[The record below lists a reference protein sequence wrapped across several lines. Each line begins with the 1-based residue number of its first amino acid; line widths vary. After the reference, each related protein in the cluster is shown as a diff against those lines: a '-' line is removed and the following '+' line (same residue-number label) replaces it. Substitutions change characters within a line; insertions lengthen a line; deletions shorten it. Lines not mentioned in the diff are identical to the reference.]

1 MARSGMTDQ
10 DRYEDLLAEVS
21 GRSGASAE
29 LARDAATQV
38 VCVLAERVS
47 SGAID
52 VLIAEVPPRLAE
64 QVRQCGAPVDEPH
77 DAGSFGKAE
86 FFRRVE
92 QRLGPVNPE
101 AIVQAV
107 FEALL
112 EQLPNRTAEKI
123 SDQLS
128 PDLRAYWHAPQI
140 METVDRYGVF
150 LADLAA
156 IGALPAVMLA
166 RASEAVLCTLERCLP
181 TTEDEKLFKE
191 LPEGLKALVRR
202 CTPHQDRTPERLD
215 REGFLRSVGDHLDL
229 DGEDSEHV
237 TRAVLAAARSQL
249 TEAEIRAIAE
259 QLPPDI
265 AELWRGEVVLERF
278 ESRL

>member
-1 MARSGMTDQ
+1 MTRSGMTDQ
-10 DRYEDLLAEVS
+10 DRYEDLLAEIS

-29 LARDAATQV
+29 LAKDSATQV
-38 VCVLAERVS
+38 LCVLGERVS
-47 SGAID
+47 TGAMEA
-52 VLIAEVPPRLAE
+52 LLLELPTRLAE
-64 QVRQCGAPVDEPH
+64 QVRACGGTDHEAT
-77 DAGSFGKAE
+77 GNFGRAE

-92 QRLGPVNPE
+92 HRLGPVNAE
-101 AIVQAV
+101 AIVKAV

-112 EQLPNRTAEKI
+112 EQLPRDCANKI
-123 SDQLS
+123 ASQLP
-128 PDLRAYWHAPQI
+128 PDLREHWHPPTI

-181 TTEDEKLFKE
+181 ASEDEKLYAE

-202 CTPHQDRTPERLD
+202 CTPHQDRPPERLD
-215 REGFLRSVGDHLDL
+215 RVGFLRSVGDHLNL

-237 TRAVLAAARSQL
+237 ARAVLAAARSQL
-249 TEAEIRAIAE
+249 TEAEIRAVAD
-259 QLPPDI
+259 QLPPEI
-265 AELWRGEVVLERF
+265 AELWRGEVILERF